1 MKKSLLAVAAMG
13 AFAGAAQAQSSVTVY
28 GILDLGYVGQ
38 NTRLGTGSSAQP
50 SNWTQSSAFGQSAET
65 TSRLGFRGTEDLGG
79 GMNAFFTVE
88 LELNPASSNLSGGTA
103 VDAFQGT
110 SQNAGSTLNNRQTF
124 LGLSKKGTGQFAF
137 GRQYT
142 PVFVAGQQTSPGQYN
157 NIIGDVVYAG
167 GASGTLSAA
176 AGNANGNAFTN
187 RASNALTVQ
196 SERMGGLVLS
206 GMYAMNNTDTTM
218 SSQTAG
224 GTKDFKAW
232 GLGANF
238 VIEKLLVTAAYQSF
252 NKYNQFSTATTSAV
266 LAVGNASP
274 LVATSSAASA
284 SGADGTITA
293 GNMFDNQMLA
303 GAMYDFGIVKGY
315 AQYVNRAIK
324 TNSVETLN
332 RTAYQLGAR
341 GNVTK
346 TIEAWGSAGMGSY
359 KTAAD
364 VASNEFFGYQVG
376 SNYILSKRTNLYGIF
391 GYTQAGASR
400 VNGVP
405 GGAQSY
411 NYAAG
416 VRHTF

>member
-1 MKKSLLAVAAMG
+1 
-13 AFAGAAQAQSSVTVY
+13 
-28 GILDLGYVGQ
+28 
-38 NTRLGTGSSAQP
+38 
-50 SNWTQSSAFGQSAET
+50 
-65 TSRLGFRGTEDLGG
+65 
-79 GMNAFFTVE
+79 

-124 LGLSKKGTGQFAF
+124 LGLSQKGTGQFAF

-157 NIIGDVVYAG
+157 NVIGDVVYAG
-167 GASGTLSAA
+167 GASGTLSSA

-206 GMYAMNNTDTTM
+206 GMYAMNNEDTTM
-218 SSQTAG
+218 STQLAG

-232 GLGANF
+232 GLGGNF
-238 VIEKLLVTAAYQSF
+238 VFQKLLVTAAYQSF
-252 NKYNQFSTATTSAV
+252 NKYNQFSAANTATV
-266 LAVGNASP
+266 LAIGNASP
-274 LVATSSAASA
+274 LASTTSAAA
-284 SGADGTITA
+284 TAGADGTITA

-303 GAMYDFGIVKGY
+303 GAMYDFGALKGY
-315 AQYVNRAIK
+315 AQYVNRSIT

-346 TIEAWGSAGMGSY
+346 TIEAWGSAGMGSV
-359 KTAAD
+359 KTAAG
-364 VASNEFFGYQVG
+364 ASQNDFFGYQLG

-391 GYTQAGASR
+391 GYTQAGAAPTL
-400 VNGVP
+400 P
-405 GGAQSY
+405 GGARSY